1 MTDYRKILMLR
12 SMGCSQRE
20 MERNKIASRETS
32 KAVFETADRLGICW
46 PLDGDITNADLER
59 LLFPNKYKNACL
71 YVEPDY
77 QYIHRELAKPGV
89 TLTLLWEEYRSKCY
103 ETGKTPYMSTQFA
116 DKYRKWARV
125 TKATMRIQHK
135 PGDAIQVDWAGDTIP
150 IYDSVTGQQ
159 SSAYL
164 FVAVLP
170 CSYYAY
176 TEACADM
183 KTENWLN
190 CHVHAFNYFGGVTR
204 LLIPDNCKTATSSN
218 TRYDTVLNR
227 SYQELADYYGTAI
240 VPARVRRPKDKSS
253 AEASVRFAE
262 TWIIA
267 ALRDRKFFSLQEVN
281 EAVAEKLEELNGR
294 EFQQRTGTRRSAYLE
309 EEQPYMLPLPATP
322 FESAVWSV
330 AKVPNDYLVSDG
342 RNKYSVP
349 YNLIGEKVDVRV
361 TKNLVEVY
369 YHGSRVASHR
379 RLQTLQRDPLVKLEH
394 MAETHQKYLTYNED
408 DFKVWAMSVGPMTE
422 HVVDFFLESGKAPE
436 QGYKACAS
444 LTKLGEWYGKE
455 RLESACARVHA
466 YDFLI
471 YVSALKGLDEK
482 AARKKSKELLEAVD
496 LSRESKH
503 KIKTFSGG
511 MKQRL
516 GIAQAMLNDP
526 RILILDEPTAGLDP
540 KERVRFRNLISAF
553 SKDRIVILSTHIVSD
568 VEFIAEEIIMM
579 KSGQIIHFGNPQEIT
594 SEIDGQVWEC
604 TVPTAY
610 AEKYAA
616 AYNTSNLR
624 NISGNQTILRI
635 IGDRPPMENV
645 VRVQP
650 TLEDL
655 YLFYFKGGC
664 EE

>member
-71 YVEPDY
+71 YVKPDY

-103 ETGKTPYMSTQFA
+103 ETGKTPYMSTQFG

-150 IYDSVTGQQ
+150 IYDSVTCQQ

-394 MAETHQKYLTYNED
+394 MPETHQKYLTYNED
-408 DFKVWAMSVGPMTE
+408 DFKV
-422 HVVDFFLESGKAPE
+422 
-436 QGYKACAS
+436 
-444 LTKLGEWYGKE
+444 
-455 RLESACARVHA
+455 
-466 YDFLI
+466 
-471 YVSALKGLDEK
+471 
-482 AARKKSKELLEAVD
+482 
-496 LSRESKH
+496 
-503 KIKTFSGG
+503 
-511 MKQRL
+511 
-516 GIAQAMLNDP
+516 
-526 RILILDEPTAGLDP
+526 
-540 KERVRFRNLISAF
+540 
-553 SKDRIVILSTHIVSD
+553 
-568 VEFIAEEIIMM
+568 
-579 KSGQIIHFGNPQEIT
+579 
-594 SEIDGQVWEC
+594 
-604 TVPTAY
+604 
-610 AEKYAA
+610 
-616 AYNTSNLR
+616 
-624 NISGNQTILRI
+624 
-635 IGDRPPMENV
+635 
-645 VRVQP
+645 
-650 TLEDL
+650 
-655 YLFYFKGGC
+655 
-664 EE
+664 

>member
-71 YVEPDY
+71 YVKPDY

-103 ETGKTPYMSTQFA
+103 ETGKTPYMSTQFG

-150 IYDSVTGQQ
+150 IYDSVTCQQ

-309 EEQPYMLPLPATP
+309 EEQPYICCLCPQ
-322 FESAVWSV
+322 
-330 AKVPNDYLVSDG
+330 
-342 RNKYSVP
+342 
-349 YNLIGEKVDVRV
+349 
-361 TKNLVEVY
+361 
-369 YHGSRVASHR
+369 R
-379 RLQTLQRDPLVKLEH
+379 RLNQRSGLSQKCPMIIWFP
-394 MAETHQKYLTYNED
+394 MAGTNIL
-408 DFKVWAMSVGPMTE
+408 
-422 HVVDFFLESGKAPE
+422 
-436 QGYKACAS
+436 C
-444 LTKLGEWYGKE
+444 
-455 RLESACARVHA
+455 
-466 YDFLI
+466 
-471 YVSALKGLDEK
+471 
-482 AARKKSKELLEAVD
+482 
-496 LSRESKH
+496 
-503 KIKTFSGG
+503 
-511 MKQRL
+511 
-516 GIAQAMLNDP
+516 
-526 RILILDEPTAGLDP
+526 RIT
-540 KERVRFRNLISAF
+540 
-553 SKDRIVILSTHIVSD
+553 
-568 VEFIAEEIIMM
+568 
-579 KSGQIIHFGNPQEIT
+579 
-594 SEIDGQVWEC
+594 
-604 TVPTAY
+604 
-610 AEKYAA
+610 
-616 AYNTSNLR
+616 
-624 NISGNQTILRI
+624 
-635 IGDRPPMENV
+635 
-645 VRVQP
+645 
-650 TLEDL
+650 
-655 YLFYFKGGC
+655 
-664 EE
+664 